1 VGADWR
7 WWVLVLRLVLGFA
20 LFRSIVILRPPHRC
34 EASCAA
40 YHTDPRSDPITV
52 RRGNRERYDALQ
64 ECGGIDHLL
73 GEKDANE
80 LAVLFSEGDS
90 LLAARS

>member
-1 VGADWR
+1 M
-7 WWVLVLRLVLGFA
+7 
-20 LFRSIVILRPPHRC
+20 HHC
-34 EASCAA
+34 EASSA
-40 YHTDPRSDPITV
+40 HRTDPCIDPITV
-52 RRGNRERYDALQ
+52 RWGNRQRCDALQ